1 MSKKNNKKQP
11 VNQTAKIN
19 KSNTAKKPVAANGKG
34 STPAVKGEV
43 KAQTLGTKAIAFIV
57 TGAIL
62 LAIALTVGT
71 VLIVDYVKND
81 KGFDYF
87 ESDLSKYLYID
98 ESKYKDYLLEVDV
111 AKPREVDLEGAVLS
125 FIAENKGDRLCGE
138 NQWLSSG
145 EDLKITPGSLVKLW
159 FRGYRVGEDGEI
171 VEIEGINN
179 FSSASPSVVSIGS
192 LGFPPG
198 FEVGLVGQTLSADRV
213 LFSKIT
219 SGKVNENQV
228 LYLTYQR
235 TKASSS
241 EKTKVSYQRL
251 DLESDVDGKFGQGFK
266 DILLGMNIGDSK
278 TFDITGPDGVKYDY
292 ELTVSFATEC
302 EKDEGVLKIE
312 TYFPYTYPM
321 ETLRNEDVVFD
332 IYIESMQPY
341 EYDEY
346 TDEFVSKMITEK
358 KAGITEEE
366 LNEYEGEGAAEKY
379 RSYLWENLEDGYET
393 AYDGLVEI
401 EMWDYLFKI
410 ANIKKY
416 PASQVNPVYE
426 EKVQNI
432 ENRYYASEGNILNS
446 TTGQYNTYKTLD
458 SYADAYLGMTSTAD
472 YGWRDSLRDEAKQL
486 VAQKM
491 ILCYAMDMQNIV
503 FTEQQKAEK
512 EATLRAEYYD
522 IFFDTYLQ
530 YNSIDKDELTDEEYK
545 EHETKC
551 KSDFDATYDEAF
563 FEETT
568 YFNLTIETL
577 MSWADVSTL
586 DERSAYPAD
595 K

>member
-1 MSKKNNKKQP
+1 MSKKSNKKQP
-11 VNQTAKIN
+11 VNQTAKLN
-19 KSNTAKKPVAANGKG
+19 KGNTAKKPAANGKG
-34 STPAVKGEV
+34 AAPASNGDV
-43 KAQTLGTKAIAFIV
+43 KAQTLGTRAIALIV

-62 LAIALTVGT
+62 LAIVLTVGI

-98 ESKYKDYLLEVDV
+98 EKEYKNYLLEVDV
-111 AKPREVDLEGAVLS
+111 AEPREVDLEGAVLS

-145 EDLKITPGSLVKLW
+145 KDLKVTPGSLVKLW
-159 FRGYRVGEDGEI
+159 FRGYRVGEDGKITELD
-171 VEIEGINN
+171 GINN
-179 FSSASPSVVSIGS
+179 FSSTTPSVVDIGF
-192 LGFPPG
+192 LGYPPG
-198 FEVGLVGQTLSADRV
+198 FEVGLVGQPLSADRV
-213 LFSKIT
+213 MFSKIT
-219 SGKVNENQV
+219 SGKVNESQV

-235 TKASSS
+235 TETSTS
-241 EKTKVSYQRL
+241 EKTKVTDQRL
-251 DLESDVDGKFGQGFK
+251 DLESDVDGKFGKGFK
-266 DILLGMNIGDSK
+266 DTLLGMNIGDSK
-278 TFDITGPDGVKYDY
+278 TFGITGADGVHYDY

-302 EKDEGVLKIE
+302 EKEEGVLKIE

-321 ETLRNEDVVFD
+321 EVLRNEDVVFD
-332 IYIESMQPY
+332 VYIEAIQPY
-341 EYDEY
+341 EYEEY
-346 TDEFVSKMITEK
+346 TDEFVLKMISEK

-366 LNEYEGEGAAEKY
+366 LNEYEGTGAAEKY
-379 RSYLWENLEDGYET
+379 RSYLWENLNDGYKT
-393 AYDGLVEI
+393 AYDSLVEI
-401 EMWDYLFKI
+401 EMWDRLFKV

-416 PASQVNPVYE
+416 PASQVNPIYE
-426 EKVQNI
+426 KDVQDI
-432 ENRYYASEGNILNS
+432 EDRYYASQGSILNS
-446 TTGQYNTYKTLD
+446 STGQYQTYKTLD
-458 SYADAYLGMTSTAD
+458 SYADAYLGMTSTAN
-472 YGWRDSLRDEAKQL
+472 YSWRDKLMDDAKQI

-491 ILCYAMDMQNIV
+491 ILCYVMDVQNIV

-512 EATLRAEYYD
+512 EEELRTEYYD
-522 IFFDTYLQ
+522 LFFDAYLK

-545 EHETKC
+545 EHEAKC
-551 KSDFDATYDEAF
+551 RSDFDATYDEVF

-568 YFNLTIETL
+568 YFNLALETL